1 MGDFPD
7 DLFGLGILR
16 GGSEE
21 ADGFRWMSGGKFGGE
36 KFRKI
41 FLKI

>member
-1 MGDFPD
+1 MGDFSD

-21 ADGFRWMSGGKFGGE
+21 ADDFRWMFG
-36 KFRKI
+36 
-41 FLKI
+41 